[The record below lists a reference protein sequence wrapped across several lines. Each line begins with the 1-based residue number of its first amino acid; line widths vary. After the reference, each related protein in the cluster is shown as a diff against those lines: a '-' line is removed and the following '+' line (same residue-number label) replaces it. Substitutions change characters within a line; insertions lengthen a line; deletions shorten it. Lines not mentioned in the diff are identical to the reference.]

1 MSLFSAYGTAGKT
14 SGAYSRSLQ
23 TMMDFDEEKRISRE
37 TYLGEQESSDRKFAA
52 IQQGLGLVSTVASGA
67 QTQKTAESDI
77 ARHTGGKAEQTVG
90 ETSIIDLVNPFKRGE
105 EGKIEW
111 EGFGKA
117 PGLGKGETA
126 WGEVSEKLGVMFG
139 GKERMWEW
147 EGKEYKQSDLLSG
160 AKLGT
165 IEDIAGES
173 ETMAQEVEIDDE
185 TGEEEDKKTGTFS
198 GPGGKGTVEEIYD
211 PIKGTWSEP

>member
-23 TMMDFDEEKRISRE
+23 TMMDFDEEKRISRN

-52 IQQGLGLVSTVASGA
+52 IQQGLGLVSTAASGV

-77 ARHTGGKAEQTVG
+77 GKYTKGKAEQTVG
-90 ETSIIDLVNPFKRGE
+90 ETSITDLANPFKRGE
-105 EGKIEW
+105 GGKIEW

-126 WGEVSEKLGVMFG
+126 WGEVSERLGVMFG

-160 AKLGT
+160 AQLGN
-165 IEDIAGES
+165 IEDIAGKSSSKKSPTMFEEVDES
-173 ETMAQEVEIDDE
+173 NKKEQGNYVKRPSPDDEIDDE
-185 TGEEEDKKTGTFS
+185 EEEIDFGWK
-198 GPGGKGTVEEIYD
+198 P
-211 PIKGTWSEP
+211 

>member
-1 MSLFSAYGTAGKT
+1 MSLFSAYVTAGKT

-77 ARHTGGKAEQTVG
+77 GKYTKGKAEQTVG
-90 ETSIIDLVNPFKRGE
+90 ETSIMDLANPFKRDE
-105 EGKIEW
+105 EGKIKW

-126 WGEVSEKLGVMFG
+126 WGEVGERLGVMFG
-139 GKERMWEW
+139 GREREWEW

-160 AKLGT
+160 AQKRN
-165 IEDIAGES
+165 IEDIVDKS
-173 ETMAQEVEIDDE
+173 PTMFEEVDKGNKKEQDNYYKKLSPDDEIDDE
-185 TGEEEDKKTGTFS
+185 EEEIDF
-198 GPGGKGTVEEIYD
+198 GK
-211 PIKGTWSEP
+211 W